1 VTAHARHPADRAA
14 TAGVPSAASDDPHVR
29 VSGVAK
35 RFGGFAALGGV
46 DLSIGRGELVT
57 LLGPSGCGKTTL
69 LRVIAGFLDQD
80 AGSVAVGGRSIDG
93 VPPHRRNFGM
103 VFQSYAIFPHMSVA
117 ANVAYGLAPR
127 KVPRDEARRRVAAAL
142 ERVRL
147 GALADRFPD
156 AMSGGQ
162 KQRVGLAR
170 AMVIEPELLLMDEP
184 LSNLDAKLRVEMR
197 QEIRLMQREL
207 GITTLYVTHDQEEAL
222 AISDRV
228 AVMEKGAIRQVA
240 PPREIFEDPA
250 HAFVMDFIGSC
261 NWFDG
266 ALRRDGGADVVDL
279 DAGARF
285 ALPPAPAGARPEG
298 PVRVAVRTEDL
309 RFAAPGEDGPAVGC
323 RVRMTSFLGAR
334 TRATVALDRGGAGV
348 DADVPSHVD
357 VPPEGAPARLAFDP
371 SAARAFSAAD
381 GLRIR

>member
-1 VTAHARHPADRAA
+1 VTAGAIDAAPA
-14 TAGVPSAASDDPHVR
+14 HLR
-29 VSGVAK
+29 VAGVAK
-35 RFGGFAALGGV
+35 RFGDFTALGGV
-46 DLSIGRGELVT
+46 DLTAGRGELVT

-69 LRVIAGFLDQD
+69 LRVVAGFLEQD
-80 AGSVAVGGRSIDG
+80 AGTVVVGGRTLDG

-103 VFQSYAIFPHMSVA
+103 VFQNYAIFPHLSVA
-117 ANVAYGLAPR
+117 DNVAYGLAPR
-127 KVPRDEARRRVAAAL
+127 GIRGSDARARVRAAL

-197 QEIRLMQREL
+197 SEIRLMQRDL

-240 PPREIFEDPA
+240 DPRTIFEDPA
-250 HAFVMDFIGSC
+250 HAFVADFIGSC

-266 ALRRDGGADVVDL
+266 RLDGGTVTLAG
-279 DAGARF
+279 GARVP
-285 ALPPAPAGARPEG
+285 LPGSAAVSGA
-298 PVRVAVRTEDL
+298 VRVAVRTEDL
-309 RFAAPGEDGPAVGC
+309 RLAEPAEDAPAIAG
-323 RVRMTSFLGAR
+323 RMQLASFLGTR
-334 TRATVALDRGGAGV
+334 TRASVLPDAGGAPIEADLPSAVALPA
-348 DADVPSHVD
+348 
-357 VPPEGAPARLAFDP
+357 EGAAVRLAFDAG
-371 SAARAFSAAD
+371 AARVFAAD
-381 GLRIR
+381 DGRRLR